1 MEIKQDVLTVLET
14 LGMHVQII
22 FVPQYLLNVITLF
35 EKSGKNVIMV
45 DSLDVP
51 KIAKLLKGLH
61 VLEDL
66 KWLQHVIKKLHAEI
80 MHYRQTY

>member
-35 EKSGKNVIMV
+35 EKLGKNAIMV

-51 KIAKLLKGLH
+51 KIAQLLKGLH

-66 KWLQHVIKKLHAEI
+66 K
-80 MHYRQTY
+80 